1 MSMFWIVVALLGVL
15 AGLLVLLPLRRASR
29 PAEAG
34 EAADARRAQ
43 NLAAYRQ
50 QLAELE
56 AARASGALDEAQF
69 AGARLEL
76 DRRVLED
83 TAAPAALASG
93 TGNGRLA
100 LLACALAVPVLAL
113 LLYRHLGA
121 TPEIELA
128 GLIAQLEQEM
138 PAEQRAG
145 LLARLQPRLEAQVRR
160 SDPDGD
166 YRFLLARLYTAE
178 ERYPQ
183 AAALYAELVDLYP
196 EDAAMIAQSAQA
208 LYLAG
213 GRKLT
218 PAVQAL
224 IDRAFAI
231 DPAQVTLLGLVGMD
245 RFQAGD
251 YRGAVDYWQK
261 LLDHLPVGAPDAGVI
276 RDGIAMARSRLG
288 ESADQAPPAAGS
300 DSPATP
306 VAGGGPRLQVA
317 VSLAPGLELRPGD
330 TVFVFAR
337 AVGGPPMPLAVA
349 RFPAEE
355 LPKQV
360 ELNDAM
366 AMAPGMKL
374 SGFPRVSV
382 IARVSR
388 QGGVSA
394 QPGDLEGGGE
404 PLTLTGGE
412 QSVRVLIDRT
422 I

>member
-1 MSMFWIVVALLGVL
+1 MFWTAVALLGVL
-15 AGLLVLLPLRRASR
+15 AGLLVLLPLRRAAR
-29 PAEAG
+29 PAEAD

-56 AARASGALDEAQF
+56 AARAGGALDETQF
-69 AGARLEL
+69 AAARLEL

-83 TAAPAALASG
+83 TAAPAAPASG
-93 TGNGRLA
+93 AGNGRLA

-113 LLYRHLGA
+113 GLYRHLGA
-121 TPEIELA
+121 TSEIELG

-138 PAEQRAG
+138 SAEQRAE
-145 LLARLQPRLEAQVRR
+145 LLARLQPRLEAQVSRG
-160 SDPDGD
+160 DPHGD
-166 YRFLLARLYTAE
+166 YRFLLARLYTAG

-213 GRKLT
+213 GRTLT

-251 YRGAVDYWQK
+251 YRGAVDHWQK
-261 LLDHLPVGAPDAGVI
+261 LLDHLPPGAPDAGVI

-288 ESADQAPPAAGS
+288 ESAEQAPPAAGS
-300 DSPATP
+300 GSTATP
-306 VAGGGPRLQVA
+306 AAAPGPRLQVA
-317 VSLAPGLELRPGD
+317 VSLAPGLQLRPGD

-349 RFPAEE
+349 RFPATE

-366 AMAPGMKL
+366 AMAPGMTL
-374 SGFPRVSV
+374 SGFPQVTV
-382 IARVSR
+382 TARISR

>member
-1 MSMFWIVVALLGVL
+1 MSMFWTAIALLGVL
-15 AGLLVLLPLRRASR
+15 AGLLVLVPLRRAAR
-29 PAEAG
+29 PG
-34 EAADARRAQ
+34 GTDEAADVRRAQ

-56 AARASGALDEAQF
+56 AARAGGALDDGQF
-69 AGARLEL
+69 AAARLEL

-83 TAAPAALASG
+83 TAAPAAVAAG
-93 TGNGRLA
+93 TGSGRLA
-100 LLACALAVPVLAL
+100 LLACALAVPLLAL
-113 LLYRHLGA
+113 LLYRQLGA

-128 GLIAQLEQEM
+128 ALIAQLEQEM
-138 PAEQRAG
+138 PAEQRAE

-160 SDPDGD
+160 ADPDGD

-261 LLDHLPVGAPDAGVI
+261 LLDHLPPGAPDAGVI
-276 RDGIAMARSRLG
+276 RDGIAMARSRCRCWRCCCI
-288 ESADQAPPAAGS
+288 A
-300 DSPATP
+300 
-306 VAGGGPRLQVA
+306 
-317 VSLAPGLELRPGD
+317 SLAP
-330 TVFVFAR
+330 
-337 AVGGPPMPLAVA
+337 PP
-349 RFPAEE
+349 R
-355 LPKQV
+355 
-360 ELNDAM
+360 
-366 AMAPGMKL
+366 
-374 SGFPRVSV
+374 SSWPR
-382 IARVSR
+382 
-388 QGGVSA
+388 
-394 QPGDLEGGGE
+394 
-404 PLTLTGGE
+404 
-412 QSVRVLIDRT
+412 
-422 I
+422 